1 MSRLP
6 QTLDVM
12 IETTPALTGT
22 APVESIPAVEARFV
36 SGQEPH
42 GRAPRLASLD
52 VLRGLTVAFMI
63 LVNNAGD
70 GSASY
75 AQLRHSAWNGCTL
88 TDVVFPL
95 FLFIM
100 GVSMALSFQS
110 RLARGTT
117 RTKIAGQVLKRA
129 TTILLLGLAINAL
142 PLFHLAT
149 LRYCGVL
156 QRIGLCYLLC
166 ALILLYARVPGVV
179 LALVAS
185 LAGYWWLMTR
195 VSVPGFGQPGINF
208 GLLDPSANLASY
220 IDRLLIPQAHRYHF
234 SFYDPEGVLSTIPAV
249 ANTLFGV
256 LTAVWLRRMRVP
268 TLRSLLTLAVPALM
282 MIVLG
287 LIWSQ
292 SFPLN
297 KRLWTSS
304 YVLFTSGISVG
315 LLCLVSWIVDV
326 QGWLRRGLTPW
337 LVFGMNALT
346 AYIFS
351 EVFGILLGFIPLQ
364 DYGTLQRFLFLLLPT
379 WLGPAPFRSLIWSIL
394 FVGVCYVPVWWLYR
408 RRIFLKL

>member
-1 MSRLP
+1 MMSRLP

-75 AQLRHSAWNGCTL
+75 AQLRHSAWNGCTV
-88 TDVVFPL
+88 TDIVFPL

-100 GVSMALSFQS
+100 GVSMALSFHS

-117 RTKIAGQVLKRA
+117 RTEILGQVLKRA
-129 TTILLLGLAINAL
+129 ATIFLLGLGINAL

-166 ALILLYARVPGVV
+166 ALILLYARVPGVA
-179 LALVAS
+179 LALAAS
-185 LAGYWWLMTR
+185 LTGYWWLMTKFP
-195 VSVPGFGQPGINF
+195 VPGFGQPGINI
-208 GLLDPSANLASY
+208 GLLDPSGNLASY
-220 IDRLLIPQAHRYHF
+220 IDR
-234 SFYDPEGVLSTIPAV
+234 
-249 ANTLFGV
+249 
-256 LTAVWLRRMRVP
+256 
-268 TLRSLLTLAVPALM
+268 
-282 MIVLG
+282 
-287 LIWSQ
+287 
-292 SFPLN
+292 
-297 KRLWTSS
+297 
-304 YVLFTSGISVG
+304 
-315 LLCLVSWIVDV
+315 
-326 QGWLRRGLTPW
+326 
-337 LVFGMNALT
+337 
-346 AYIFS
+346 
-351 EVFGILLGFIPLQ
+351 
-364 DYGTLQRFLFLLLPT
+364 
-379 WLGPAPFRSLIWSIL
+379 
-394 FVGVCYVPVWWLYR
+394 
-408 RRIFLKL
+408 